1 MQTSKN
7 GKDQRMEKTIT
18 QSFLERFT
26 LNRQAISA
34 HASTTLNAQRDQ
46 AYEYLSTHSLPQ
58 TWSES
63 YKRFDIDSVLSQEWA
78 FNFERKSFGV
88 DPLRDYPCRL
98 SYMSSVQS
106 FVLDDRIY
114 RMPEDTESHV
124 YIGSVFDFVQK
135 YPGVVEQYYNK
146 MDSVTS
152 DPLSALNTLF
162 TQDVLV
168 VYIPSG
174 VCLDSPL
181 HVINL
186 SGIAPSTMTFPRYLV
201 IAEQDSR
208 ATLLFC
214 DHAAT
219 PNSSLRNSVIE
230 IYAKRGAHVEC
241 YDVEESG
248 EKTVRLHNLHVHQ
261 EESSTVVVSNLTIH
275 NGQTRNNFY
284 SDLRGER
291 ASFDLS
297 GLCILDADQ
306 KADNYSL
313 IRHSVP
319 HCQSNELFKYS
330 LKDRAVGSFCGR
342 IYVARD
348 AQKTEAY
355 QNNRNLLL
363 SETAKMYSKPQLEI
377 YADDVKCSH
386 GMTTGQLDASA
397 LFYMRQRG
405 VPHME
410 AKLMLTIAFMSD
422 VLDTIRLEPL
432 KHRLEEVI
440 DKRFR
445 GLPATCNE
453 HGCCGM
459 HG

>member
-1 MQTSKN
+1 
-7 GKDQRMEKTIT
+7 MEKTIT
-18 QSFLERFT
+18 QSFLDRFA
-26 LNRQAISA
+26 LDKE
-34 HASTTLNAQRDQ
+34 TLNANAPELLNQARQQ
-46 AYEYLSTHSLPQ
+46 AYDYLAQNELPR
-58 TWSES
+58 TWSEG
-63 YKRFDIDSVLSQEWA
+63 YKRFDIDAVLKEDWQ
-78 FNFERKSFGV
+78 FNLTRKSFGV

-114 RMPEDTESHV
+114 KMPEDDTKGV
-124 YIGSVFDFVQK
+124 YIGSIFDFEKK
-135 YPGVVEQYYNK
+135 YPGVAAKHYNK
-146 MDSVTS
+146 MDSVVN

-162 TQDVLV
+162 AQDALV
-168 VYIPSG
+168 IYLPKNVRAE
-174 VCLDSPL
+174 SPL
-181 HVINL
+181 HIINL
-186 SGIAPSTMTFPRYLV
+186 SGIAPETMTFPRFLV
-201 IAEQDSR
+201 IAEENSQ

-219 PNSSLRNSVIE
+219 DKRSLRNSAIE
-230 IYAKRGAHVEC
+230 IYAEEGAHVEC

-248 EKTVRLHNLHVHQ
+248 ESTIRLHNLHVHQ
-261 EESSTVVVSNLTIH
+261 EGKSSVVVSSLTIH

-284 SDLRGER
+284 SDLRGDR

-297 GLCILDADQ
+297 GLCILDGEQ

-319 HCQSNELFKYS
+319 NCHSNELFKYS
-330 LKDRAVGSFCGR
+330 LNDRAVGSFCGR

-386 GMTTGQLDASA
+386 GMTTGQLDTSA
-397 LFYMRQRG
+397 LFYMCQRG
-405 VPHME
+405 VPYME

-422 VLDTIRLEPL
+422 VLDTIQLEPL
-432 KHRLEEVI
+432 KHRLEDVV

-453 HGCCGM
+453 HNCCGM
-459 HG
+459 KG